1 MKQLLLIVNPKAG
14 RGTTERN
21 LSSVISMLS
30 SNGYMTTVYYSQNR
44 GDARRVAQEC
54 TEQFETV
61 VCSGGDGTLEEV
73 VAGVIAGGNHSR
85 IGYIPAGS
93 TNDFAYTLSISPD
106 PKKAVYTL
114 IHGEDFPCDVGL
126 FNGKVFIYV
135 AAFGAFTDVSY
146 RTDQDLKNVIGH
158 GAYILEGARSLFDL
172 KPFPMRLTFN
182 GQTMEGEFLYGMI
195 SNSRSVGGIRNM
207 IPEDIGLDDGEFEIL
222 LIRKPETTKDWE
234 VLITAMVSRQPDG
247 NMMFLGRSE
256 KVQCYSHQ
264 KIAWT
269 LDGENGGIHSKCEII
284 NQKQKIR
291 IIRDR
296 KESE

>member
-1 MKQLLLIVNPKAG
+1 MKELLLIVNPKAG
-14 RGTTERN
+14 RGTTEKN
-21 LSSVISMLS
+21 LSSVVSMLS
-30 SNGYMTTVYYSQNR
+30 SHGYLTTVYYSQNR
-44 GDARRVAQEC
+44 GDARRIAKEY
-54 TEQFETV
+54 TDRYETV

-106 PKKAVYTL
+106 PKKAVKTL
-114 IHGEDFPCDVGL
+114 IHGEEFACDVGL
-126 FNGKVFIYV
+126 FNGRYFIYI

-158 GAYILEGARSLFDL
+158 GAYIIEGARSLFDL
-172 KPFPMRLTFN
+172 KPFPMKLTF
-182 GQTMEGEFLYGMI
+182 GDQTMEGDFLYGMI

-207 IPEDIGLDDGEFEIL
+207 IPDDVGLDDGEFEIL
-222 LIRKPETTKDWE
+222 LIRNPVTTKDWE
-234 VLITAMVSRQPDG
+234 NLIGAMVSKQPDG
-247 NMMFLGRSE
+247 DMLFLGRAERIVCS
-256 KVQCYSHQ
+256 SSQ

-269 LDGENGGIHSKCEII
+269 LDGEDGGLHSKCEII
-284 NQKQKIR
+284 NEKQKIR

-296 KESE
+296 KEEK